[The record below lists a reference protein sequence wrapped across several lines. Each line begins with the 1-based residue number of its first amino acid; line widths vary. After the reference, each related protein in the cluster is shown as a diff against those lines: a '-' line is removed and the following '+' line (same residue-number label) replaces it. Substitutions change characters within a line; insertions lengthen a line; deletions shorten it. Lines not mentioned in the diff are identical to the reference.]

1 VSRDRRD
8 GVLQQCAG
16 LAGVELCYPF
26 GDDVAVF
33 KVGGKMFA
41 IVSLG
46 RDAGAAT
53 LKCDPEE
60 AAALRGSHDGITAG
74 YHMSKRHW
82 ITVDLAAQLPTGL
95 VRQLVEGSYELVVA
109 SLPAQLRPAPA

>member
-1 VSRDRRD
+1 VSRRGRD
-8 GVLQQCAG
+8 AVLHQCAD
-16 LAGVELCYPF
+16 LAGAELCYPF
-26 GDDVAVF
+26 GDEVAVF

-41 IVSLG
+41 VVSLG
-46 RDAGAAT
+46 RDARAAT

-82 ITVDLAAQLPTGL
+82 ITVDLAAQLPNGL
-95 VRQLVEGSYELVVA
+95 VRQLVKGSYELVVA
-109 SLPAQLRPAPA
+109 SLPARLRPAPA